1 MRKLIL
7 LSFLVVLLSLAISI
21 YLYPSMPD
29 KIISHW
35 NAQGEVNG
43 YMPKFIGLF
52 LLPIISILLLLLFL
66 ALPYLDPLKKNI
78 LKFRAY
84 YDGFILIFVLFFFY
98 IYLLTIL
105 ATLGF
110 KFNMNPMIIPALAIL
125 FFYLG
130 ILVENTK
137 RNWFIGIRTPWTLS
151 SDKIWDKTHKFG
163 GKLFKIGALVSLIGI
178 FFKDLGFLFVLVPIF
193 LISIYLIVYSYLEF
207 RKSKTK

>member
-1 MRKLIL
+1 
-7 LSFLVVLLSLAISI
+7 
-21 YLYPSMPD
+21 
-29 KIISHW
+29 
-35 NAQGEVNG
+35 
-43 YMPKFIGLF
+43 
-52 LLPIISILLLLLFL
+52 
-66 ALPYLDPLKKNI
+66 
-78 LKFRAY
+78 
-84 YDGFILIFVLFFFY
+84 
-98 IYLLTIL
+98 
-105 ATLGF
+105 
-110 KFNMNPMIIPALAIL
+110 MNPMIIPALAIL